1 MKILKKLSSVVLAA
15 LLALSMS
22 VMAFAAENP
31 TIELPKNTGHTYE
44 IYQIFTGDLSTKTV
58 DGEEV
63 KVLSNIKWGKN
74 GTGTEGESVD
84 STILAELS
92 ALTGSDA
99 SKLETITEYV
109 KLDTDA
115 FESDDAGAVVRV
127 PTGYYLIKDMDKSVS
142 GNDAYSLYM
151 VEVVGPVT
159 LEAKSDVPSVEKK
172 VKDINDSETTTPS
185 DWQDSADHDIGD
197 VVSFKLTGTLP
208 DNYADYKTYYYE
220 FHDTLSAGL
229 TYKYDTE
236 NHPNGDATVTIVNA
250 DGTTDVTSE
259 FDITEEDGKLN
270 IKCADLKELTVDKDS
285 NIVVE
290 YTAKLNE
297 NAVIGSAG
305 NPNTVN
311 LEFSNNPNSFG
322 DGTPGTPDTP
332 EKPETGT
339 TPDDT
344 VIVFTYKLVVDKF
357 EMVKGEEQALKG
369 AGFTLYKQDAQGNFE
384 AVGDEL
390 KGEEMT
396 QFTWKG
402 LDDGIYKLSETTVPT
417 GYNAINDI
425 YFEVEATHTEGAVP
439 ELTSLQ
445 ITKIGTKA
453 VDNMANTGKD
463 GDVYSVSDATLTD
476 GSVTSIGFTCTATDG
491 TMATKIENK
500 SGVTLPSTGGMGTTF
515 LYIAGSVMVVAAGVL
530 LITKKRMQK

>member
-22 VMAFAAENP
+22 LMAFAAENA
-31 TIELPKNTGHTYE
+31 TIKLPENTGHTYE

-58 DGEEV
+58 DGNGV

-84 STILAELS
+84 PTTLAELS

-99 SKLETITEYV
+99 SKLEKITEYV

-115 FESDDAGAVVRV
+115 FKSDAAGAVVEV
-127 PTGYYLIKDMDKSVS
+127 PTGYYLIKDTDKSVS

-151 VEVVGPVT
+151 VEVVGDVT
-159 LEAKSDVPSVEKK
+159 LKAKSDVPSVEKK
-172 VKDINDSETTTPS
+172 VKDINDSEDTTPS

-220 FHDTLSAGL
+220 FHDTPSAGL

-236 NHPNGDATVTIVNA
+236 NHPNGDAKVTIVNA
-250 DGTTDVTSE
+250 DSTTDVTSQ
-259 FDITEEDGKLN
+259 FSIAEEGGKLN
-270 IKCADLKELTVDKDS
+270 IKCADLKKLTGVTVDKDS

-297 NAVIGSAG
+297 NAVIGSTG

-322 DGTPGTPDTP
+322 DGTPGTP

-344 VIVFTYKLVVDKF
+344 VIVFTYKLVVDKV
-357 EMVKGEEQALKG
+357 EMVNGEEQALKG

-425 YFEVEATHTEGAVP
+425 YFEVEATHTEGAEP
-439 ELTSLQ
+439 KLTSLQ

-453 VDNMANTGKD
+453 VGNMTNTDKA
-463 GDVYSVSDATLTD
+463 GDVYSVSNASLTD